1 MIIRIT
7 TNNAD
12 DDRENGELSTR
23 ADESC
28 SELSTRADE
37 YRDKR

>member
-12 DDRENGELSTR
+12 DDHENGELLTRADESRSELSTR
-23 ADESC
+23 ADESHG
-28 SELSTRADE
+28 E
-37 YRDKR
+37 Y